1 MSAIRTLLP
10 GVVLG
15 AAACAAAAPPHAP
28 YVNETAGGPL
38 RPGVYGRIQVRQGP
52 PPPLLSPQAVVATRE
67 LGPIRGEP
75 VYLYVPTGQVRK
87 WSRYCERYQ
96 ACERPVFFVRV
107 DDHPGKLGRWKARA
121 KLPEREPS
129 RFASGLHPFF

>member
-10 GVVLG
+10 GVVL
-15 AAACAAAAPPHAP
+15 ATASVSASAAPPHAP
-28 YVNETAGGPL
+28 YLNETAGGPL

-52 PPPLLSPQAVVATRE
+52 PPPLLSPHPVVAARE
-67 LGPIRGEP
+67 LGPIRGKP

-107 DDHPGKLGRWKARA
+107 DNSPGRLGRWKARA
-121 KLPEREPS
+121 KAPEREAS
-129 RFASGLHPFF
+129 RFALGPHPF

>member
-10 GVVLG
+10 GVVL
-15 AAACAAAAPPHAP
+15 ATASVSASAAPPHAP

-52 PPPLLSPQAVVATRE
+52 PPPLLSPQPVVAVKE
-67 LGPIRGEP
+67 LGPVRGEP

-107 DDHPGKLGRWKARA
+107 DNNPGKLGRWKARA
-121 KLPEREPS
+121 KLPEREAS
-129 RFASGLHPFF
+129 RFALGPHPF